1 MTRSGLRK
9 VILVGGACEHFPV
22 ELSVL
27 PAKLCDYPNRGYWID
42 RLVPA
47 RHLIVFGVPTPAVH
61 VQTAYQSTLQLHAG
75 PRTSWNDL
83 VPKPIRCFNVLYV
96 RLSGLSSGC
105 ASSESTQSAVC
116 CREFEALQGISGV
129 ALTKEGSSSSVTR
142 LLTMH

>member
-61 VQTAYQSTLQLHAG
+61 MQTG
-75 PRTSWNDL
+75 PSYILVYTPTTHRTEDL
-83 VPKPIRCFNVLYV
+83 M
-96 RLSGLSSGC
+96 
-105 ASSESTQSAVC
+105 E
-116 CREFEALQGISGV
+116 
-129 ALTKEGSSSSVTR
+129 
-142 LLTMH
+142 